1 MKKVIKKILA
11 MVLVVMTMMSVVVTV
26 PMTVS
31 AITQQQ
37 AIDWCKSK
45 LGQFIEYSD
54 SNYMYQC
61 FDFISAYADAVYGYK
76 NFGSGVLYA
85 RNLIGY
91 NPNGG
96 WNLIVG
102 NGDLRPGDIFIQ
114 TGGDGHTGVII
125 SVDGSNILAIDQNNG
140 WESKEGYKDKRVG
153 THSFTRSEINGVL
166 RPPLEGSSSNDNSNI
181 YADKVNG
188 AKCLGE
194 RITNGQVINKGEYI
208 ASPNKKFIAIM
219 QQDGNF
225 VLYNTNRVLWHSATS
240 DKSADCV
247 ILQNDGNIVIYSTSG
262 KVLWTSNIRS
272 AGELKI
278 QDDGNLVAYE
288 GGGKAVWSTFTDN
301 KGNDGG
307 TFNIPV
313 TRADDIG
320 NDFYAFIINGGNMLT
335 NDNGA
340 TKFQAEKRDKS
351 QIMRFQRNADDGT
364 YCITAMS
371 NGSALDV
378 QEGNKKTS
386 RVYFY
391 SSLHKM
397 DNQRFR
403 IEKNGDKYMFG
414 IKSGPELVLDS
425 AGQQGNFSDGS
436 QMWAYSCNDTSP
448 QWYEIRKID
457 NVNAYLNPPATL
469 TSIAIATK
477 PTKTVYGADE
487 MLDTSGLSLTAKY
500 SDNTTK
506 SITSGFTCSPT
517 VLDTVGTQ
525 TITVTF
531 EGKTTTFTVDVE
543 EIPSTNSTAG
553 ILNGIILTATV
564 TEVGVKFDW
573 TPNNNALGYRIFRSK
588 ISGGEGISITD
599 FPITAKDGD
608 YAGQYVDVNVDPD
621 TLYYY
626 TICELIKEADFDS
639 VAIEIIP
646 EELGRRGEELAV
658 YTDIVQTLILPEIDD
673 DSETGK
679 PKKHYMM
686 MTVDSPTMLNDDIV
700 KEIDLPGMNTTPIIK
715 NGRTL
720 APIRVIV
727 ETMGG
732 NVGWT
737 ETDSKVTLSAY
748 DKTLELWIGHKK
760 LYINGLEKEMDIAPE
775 VRNGRTMLPLRFV
788 SENVGCQIAWI
799 GSTRQ
804 IIIVYYT
811 FDEDIK

>member
-1 MKKVIKKILA
+1 MKKVMKKILA
-11 MVLVVMTMMSVVVTV
+11 MALVVMTVMSVVVVV
-26 PMTVS
+26 PMMVGAAESGTAERVIEIARSFIGSTTYAGRCLAFVNDVYVAAGVNGVQRRWTPVESKDLIVS
-31 AITQQQ
+31 TSRDNIPIAALLYYDT
-37 AIDWCKSK
+37 AGKNSID
-45 LGQFIEYSD
+45 GGAGHI
-54 SNYMYQC
+54 
-61 FDFISAYADAVYGYK
+61 A
-76 NFGSGVLYA
+76 LY
-85 RNLIGY
+85 IG
-91 NPNGG
+91 NGKIIDNGG
-96 WNLIVG
+96 T
-102 NGDLRPGDIFIQ
+102 NGAIAERNITWDRYLGYGFSGAEPPRQGSSGGGSDN
-114 TGGDGHTGVII
+114 TGGG
-125 SVDGSNILAIDQNNG
+125 
-140 WESKEGYKDKRVG
+140 
-153 THSFTRSEINGVL
+153 
-166 RPPLEGSSSNDNSNI
+166 NSNT

-225 VLYNTNRVLWHSATS
+225 VLYNTNRVLWHSETY

-403 IEKNGDKYMFG
+403 IEKNGDKYMLG

-436 QMWAYSCNDTSP
+436 QMWAYSRNDTSP

-457 NVNAYLNPPATL
+457 DVNAYLNPPATL

-477 PTKTVYGADE
+477 PTKTVYGINE
-487 MLDTSGLSLTAKY
+487 ILDTSGLSLTAKY

-517 VLDTVGTQ
+517 ILDTVGTQ
-525 TITVTF
+525 TIIVTY
-531 EGKTTTFTVDVE
+531 EDKTTSFTVNVTE
-543 EIPSTNSTAG
+543 STSNSTAG
-553 ILNGIILTATV
+553 LINGIILTATV

-608 YAGQYVDVNVDPD
+608 YAGQYVDVNVDPE
-621 TLYYY
+621 TQYYY
-626 TICELIKEADFDS
+626 TICELTKEASFDS
-639 VAIEIIP
+639 VKVEIIP

-811 FDEDIK
+811 FDE